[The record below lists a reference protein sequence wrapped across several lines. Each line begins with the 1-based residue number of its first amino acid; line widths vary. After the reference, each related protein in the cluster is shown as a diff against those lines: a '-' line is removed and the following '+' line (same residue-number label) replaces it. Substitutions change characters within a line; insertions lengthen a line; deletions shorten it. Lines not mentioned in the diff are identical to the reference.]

1 MADPHIKSE
10 MDWLD
15 ILSVIV
21 YRLGFVLAV
30 PSILLLPWEVETGIP
45 AQKMCFVAAAMCA
58 ACLHIYMKT
67 FRLLLQATTWG
78 GLICYVLG
86 FGMFGL
92 GGTFIT
98 LGGLCFKEYFCFKVP
113 GLRAQPLILAGLWFS
128 LVLDAPLV
136 TQALAAVSALL
147 FLIVSIAK
155 WRMPL
160 HFDIGDKTKYEV

>member
-1 MADPHIKSE
+1 MADPHIKSD

-15 ILSVIV
+15 YLTVIT

-30 PSILLLPWEVETGIP
+30 PSILLLPWEAETGFP
-45 AQKMCFVAAAMCA
+45 ALKACYVAATMCA
-58 ACLHIYMKT
+58 CCLHIYMKT
-67 FRLLLQATTWG
+67 FRLLLQAATWG
-78 GLICYVLG
+78 GLVCYVLG

-92 GGTFIT
+92 GGAFIT

-113 GLRAQPLILAGLWFS
+113 GLRAQPLLLAVLWFA
-128 LVLDAPLV
+128 LVLHVDFVA
-136 TQALAAVSALL
+136 QGLAALSALL

-160 HFDIGDKTKYEV
+160 HFDIGDKTKFEV